1 MDNYIGTKVWS
12 PEGLRAERV
21 LIMGRAEGLP
31 AGWFRCKCE
40 DGQINA
46 IHERNLYLTRP
57 AALRAA

>member
-1 MDNYIGTKVWS
+1 MANYIGNYVWT

-21 LIMGRAEGLP
+21 LILSRADGLP
-31 AGWFRCKCE
+31 DGWFRCRCD

-46 IHERNLYLTRP
+46 IHETNLYLTRP